1 MTTDRKAQAAWIP
14 VSALIFNQQYFV
26 QINHMASLSHT
37 HSLDEYGV
45 AANLPDILLGLAT

>member
-14 VSALIFNQQYFV
+14 VSALIFNQQDFV

-37 HSLDEYGV
+37 HSLHEYGV